1 MYKDLPMKNLV
12 GFILV
17 LTYLAFTGAT
27 SFAKE
32 NEPVLVK
39 VSPIYS
45 ITTTAKHSDPATVVS
60 LNHSTI
66 SAEITGRSLKTYVEI
81 GDTVKKGQKLLSL
94 DCRNYTLTKK
104 QALASLTVAKT
115 QLNLAK
121 KQLIRNRRLIKNG
134 TIPREIFDKAEAAQ
148 QTAIA
153 DIELKNVVI
162 ETAQLAID
170 RCIIRAPFSGQI
182 TKRFV
187 QKGQLVI
194 ATTPLFQLMQN
205 NKVEIK
211 SNLSPVDIQKLKNI
225 SQLEFVTN
233 NQRFQIKVRSV
244 IQEVNELTRTQEI
257 RLTIPKGLQLAAGL
271 SGRVE
276 WTSEELMLPPDYIL
290 RRNGQLGVMLAKDI
304 IEGVGHASFFVLN
317 AAKEG
322 QSAEIDLPTA
332 TLIIT
337 ENQYRVKDGQQIK
350 VNTKSIKNRLKGSKE

>member
-1 MYKDLPMKNLV
+1 MKILAS
-12 GFILV
+12 FILV
-17 LTYLAFTGAT
+17 LTSLAFTGAV

-32 NEPVLVK
+32 KELVLVK
-39 VSPIYS
+39 TSPLLS
-45 ITTTAKHSDPATVVS
+45 ITTSAKHSDPATVVS
-60 LNHSTI
+60 LNHPTI
-66 SAEITGRSLKTYVEI
+66 SAEITGRALKTYVEI
-81 GDTVKKGQKLLSL
+81 GDSVKKGQKLLTL
-94 DCRNYTLTKK
+94 DCRNYTLSKR
-104 QALASLTVAKT
+104 QAIASLQVAKT

-153 DIELKNVVI
+153 DIELKKIII

-170 RCIIRAPFSGQI
+170 RCKIRAPFSGQI

-211 SNLSPVDIQKLKNI
+211 SNLSPVDIQKITAI
-225 SQLEFVTN
+225 SKLEFVTN
-233 NQRFQIKVRSV
+233 NQRYQIKVRS
-244 IQEVNELTRTQEI
+244 ILQEVDELTRTQEI
-257 RLTIPKGLQLAAGL
+257 RLSIPKGTRLATGL

-276 WTSEELMLPPDYIL
+276 WTSNQLMLPPDYIL

-317 AAKEG
+317 SAKEG
-322 QSAEIDLPTA
+322 QSAEIDLPIS
-332 TLIIT
+332 TLVIS

-350 VNTKSIKNRLKGSKE
+350 INIKAAKNTVKGSQE